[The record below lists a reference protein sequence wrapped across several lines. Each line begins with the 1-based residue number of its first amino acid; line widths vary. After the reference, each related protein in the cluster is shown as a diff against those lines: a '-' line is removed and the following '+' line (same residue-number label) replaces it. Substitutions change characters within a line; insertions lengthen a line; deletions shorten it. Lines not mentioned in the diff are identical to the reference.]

1 MSNKECRILKCC
13 IARAA
18 QALASRGA
26 LSSLI
31 LKAGKHRFEVH
42 VFDIRYSSPLWG
54 RLSPAHLEG
63 GGSVEA
69 LI

>member
-31 LKAGKHRFEVH
+31 LKAGKHRFEIH
-42 VFDIRYSSPLWG
+42 VFDIPAPFGGVLVPLTW
-54 RLSPAHLEG
+54 R
-63 GGSVEA
+63 VED
-69 LI
+69 LWKR